1 MSVVKKKRNAWVP
14 VVTGL
19 IQKGNEILIGL
30 RPEDKNLP
38 GVWEFPGGKIEPG
51 ESPEKALERELSEE
65 LAIDVEVG
73 PLQFAST
80 HQYGDVGILLLF
92 YQIKFWKGQP
102 KALHHTDIKW
112 IHIDDLMNL
121 ELPEANK
128 KVLTQ
133 IIAAVQ

>member
-1 MSVVKKKRNAWVP
+1 MTVTKKKRNTWIP

-19 IQKGNEILIGL
+19 IQRGEEVLIGL

-51 ESPEKALERELSEE
+51 ESPEQALKRELLEE

-80 HQYGDVGILLLF
+80 HQYGEVGILLLF

-102 KALHHTDIKW
+102 QAAHHTDIKW
-112 IHIDDLMNL
+112 IHKNDLKDL
-121 ELPEANK
+121 DLPEANH

-133 IIAAVQ
+133 IIDALH